1 MTGTVRLAPFAE
13 LHGIDP
19 STLRRQAEKY
29 PELATIYHRP
39 TAKVNK
45 REWWLL
51 PEQQALVIE
60 RWQAQGVAYTPC
72 PDCPHRG
79 SAAGEQERGEVEE
92 VKTT

>member
-1 MTGTVRLAPFAE
+1 MVA
-13 LHGIDP
+13 
-19 STLRRQAEKY
+19 
-29 PELATIYHRP
+29 
-39 TAKVNK
+39 
-45 REWWLL
+45 WLL

-60 RWQAQGVAYTPC
+60 RWQAQEVAYTPC